1 MPETALAERLAE
13 LERENARLRARLEH
27 ALKGLAGGERQST
40 PWVMAALGAC
50 LGFPERGLAAG
61 ALWEL
66 VSAVAYVWP
75 RALKGTAGD
84 CPHPRCASC
93 TVVRSLRLLVP
104 GIDLT
109 PKELKKGAES

>member
-1 MPETALAERLAE
+1 MPETTDERLAD

-27 ALKGLAGGERQST
+27 ALKGLAGGSAT

-66 VSAVAYVWP
+66 VSAVAFFLP
-75 RALKGTAGD
+75 RLPRDPAPCD
-84 CPHPRCASC
+84 NPHCAICISE
-93 TVVRSLRLLVP
+93 RALRLLVP

-109 PKELKKGAES
+109 PKTLKKGD